1 MDRFHQILLI
11 FHFIGLAMGFSASFS
26 NIVMGRLIAVA
37 PGPEK
42 AVLGRFPLAISRVG
56 TIGLGLL
63 WVTGLTMLYTRWN
76 GFAAMPWQFHVKI
89 GCVVL
94 LSIVVGYIHLLQGRL
109 RRGDAAVAAR
119 IEPVGKLAF
128 LFALTALVFA
138 VLTFA

>member
-1 MDRFHQILLI
+1 MDRFHQVLLI
-11 FHFIGLAMGFSASFS
+11 FHFIGLAMGFSVSFS

-56 TIGLGLL
+56 KIGLAIL

-76 GFAAMPWQFHVKI
+76 GFSAMPWQFHAKI

-94 LSIVVGYIHLLQGRL
+94 LTVAVICIHVLEGRV
-109 RRGDAAVAAR
+109 RRGEMAPDR
-119 IEPVGKLAF
+119 LQPVGKMAT
-128 LFALTALVFA
+128 LFALLALILA